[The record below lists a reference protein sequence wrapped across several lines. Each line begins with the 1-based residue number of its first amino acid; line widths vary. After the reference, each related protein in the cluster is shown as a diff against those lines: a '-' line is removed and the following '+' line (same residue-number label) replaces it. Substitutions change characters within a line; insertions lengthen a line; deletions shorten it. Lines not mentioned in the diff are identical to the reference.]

1 MNASLINS
9 KQVENDITKTLR
21 DFFSQVTETPTSK
34 EFSIKS
40 ECTNSFLKRLYM
52 NLLVIGLGLRIITT
66 KMSRKPIV
74 FSNPNLK

>member
-34 EFSIKS
+34 EFSIKN
-40 ECTNSFLKRLYM
+40 ECTNSFLRKLYETISKKGW
-52 NLLVIGLGLRIITT
+52 VCE
-66 KMSRKPIV
+66 K
-74 FSNPNLK
+74 